1 MTPMASS
8 STTERRGST
17 RKTVPPEWPPL
28 HLVGDQNF
36 GTSLR
41 SVLSDRLT
49 GYNPITGTALGSH
62 DVHLTLDASLN
73 ETAYAALNGHK
84 GVVAVYDY
92 TTGDIKC
99 LVSSPSYDP
108 NNPPSD
114 VNENSAYEGVYLNRF
129 FSSTYPP
136 RLGV

>member
-8 STTERRGST
+8 STTGRRGST
-17 RKTVPPEWPPL
+17 RKTAPPEWPPSTWW
-28 HLVGDQNF
+28 GDQNF

-99 LVSSPSYDP
+99 LVSSP
-108 NNPPSD
+108 
-114 VNENSAYEGVYLNRF
+114 L
-129 FSSTYPP
+129 
-136 RLGV
+136 L